1 MNSQKAAGT
10 VSIFKTR
17 KWKRSL
23 PLLILFIPVIIYYVV
38 FKFLPMFGVVMAF
51 QDYNIRKGFL
61 GSPFA
66 GLKYFEMIFSTPAT
80 LQVIKNT
87 LFLGLTRFVIGIPFP
102 INPNYD
108 KEQALL
114 TQKSLLEQKRNR
126 LNGIIELITDVMKG
140 VNTMSFGAFSNEEV
154 QKMVN
159 HTLECMS
166 KESLDKLVEEY
177 GSIEKCKEHLASG
190 FANEQAIVDLLKW
203 YGSKEKAMEAVMQ
216 STGNAEEIVQG
227 QDKNAK
233 IYELFMEA
241 KKVGNMDMAHS
252 AVEML
257 AENYKTMFMLDNA
270 RNILID
276 LAKEYSS
283 NEKLAEITDKQ
294 YGVGCAEYVANAI
307 KVYYGI

>member
-1 MNSQKAAGT
+1 MKTVKDVSEITGISIRTLRYYDEIGLLKPTKLTEAGYRLYDNKA
-10 VSIFKTR
+10 VEKLQEIMFFR
-17 KWKRSL
+17 EL
-23 PLLILFIPVIIYYVV
+23 EIPLI
-38 FKFLPMFGVVMAF
+38 
-51 QDYNIRKGFL
+51 D
-61 GSPFA
+61 
-66 GLKYFEMIFSTPAT
+66 
-80 LQVIKNT
+80 IKK
-87 LFLGLTRFVIGIPFP
+87 IMD
-102 INPNYD
+102 NPNYD

-283 NEKLAEITDKQ
+283 NEKLAEIADKQ